1 MNLTTLIIVGVLAV
15 FALLLI
21 FFPEFRAL
29 FKGLTKVFIK
39 DIATT
44 PEGAEAIY
52 SEKIDDA
59 QEAYNK
65 ADNALRIAAGKL
77 SNAQRD
83 LQNLKERLSKVEGE
97 CESFVKN
104 NKMDMA
110 QLKAEEREEIMSDIR
125 RYTELVKAYETATN
139 TAKEAQQMCEK
150 NLRKLK
156 RESKDVIENMKVKQQ
171 LKEVY
176 DDMDELKNVTA
187 TDKLLDSVREKNSN
201 LNAIVE
207 GSKVIHENRTSTKL
221 QKAEVEARK
230 LQSND
235 YLDNLKKKYNK

>member
-1 MNLTTLIIVGVLAV
+1 MNLTTLIFGIIVFV
-15 FALLLI
+15 FALLII

-29 FKGLTKVFIK
+29 LKGFTRVFIK
-39 DIATT
+39 DMATT

-52 SEKIDDA
+52 GEKINDA

-65 ADNALRIAAGKL
+65 ADNALKVAAGKL
-77 SNAQRD
+77 STAKRD
-83 LQNLKERLSKVEGE
+83 LENLKTRLAKVEAE
-97 CESFVKN
+97 CEAFVKN
-104 NKMDMA
+104 GRIDMA
-110 QLKAEEREEIMSDIR
+110 QLKAEEREEVMSDIN
-125 RYTELVKAYETATN
+125 RYTELVKAYEVATK
-139 TAKEAQQMCEK
+139 TAKEAQEMCER

-156 RESKDVIENMKVKQQ
+156 RESKEVVENMKVKQQ

-187 TDKLLDSVREKNSN
+187 TDKLLDSVREKNNN
-201 LNAIVE
+201 LDAIVE

-221 QKAEVEARK
+221 QRAEAEAKR

-235 YLDNLKKKYNK
+235 YLDSLKKKYNK

>member
-1 MNLTTLIIVGVLAV
+1 MSLVKLIIGIVIIL

-21 FFPEFRAL
+21 FFPEFRAM
-29 FKGLTKVFIK
+29 FKGFVRIFIK

-52 SEKIDDA
+52 GEKIDEA

-65 ADNALRIAAGKL
+65 ANDAYRIAAGKL
-77 SNAQRD
+77 STAKRKMEELVQKRD
-83 LQNLKERLSKVEGE
+83 KIEKD
-97 CESFVKN
+97 CEALVKDG
-104 NKMDMA
+104 KIDMA
-110 QLKAEEREEIMSDIR
+110 QLKAEEREEVISEISR
-125 RYTELVKAYETATN
+125 CNKLIQAYQDATN
-139 TAKEAQQMCEK
+139 SAKEAHEMCDK

-156 RESKDVIENMKVKQQ
+156 RESKEVVENMKVKQQ

-187 TDKLLDSVREKNSN
+187 TDKLLDSVRDKNN
-201 LNAIVE
+201 DLDAIVE
-207 GSKVIHENRTSTKL
+207 GSKVIHENKTSTKL
-221 QKAEVEARK
+221 QKAEAEAKK

-235 YLDNLKKKYNK
+235 YLDSLKKKYNK

>member
-1 MNLTTLIIVGVLAV
+1 MDLTTLIFGIVV
-15 FALLLI
+15 FVFVLLLI

-29 FKGLTKVFIK
+29 LKGFTRIFIK
-39 DIATT
+39 DMATT

-52 SEKIDDA
+52 SEKINDA
-59 QEAYNK
+59 QDAYNK
-65 ADNALRIAAGKL
+65 ADNALKVAAGKL
-77 SNAQRD
+77 STAKRD
-83 LQNLKERLSKVEGE
+83 LENLKTRLAKVEAE
-97 CESFVKN
+97 CEAFVKN
-104 NKMDMA
+104 GRMDMA
-110 QLKAEEREEIMSDIR
+110 QLKAEEREEVMSDIN
-125 RYTELVKAYETATN
+125 RYTELVKAYDVATK
-139 TAKEAQQMCEK
+139 TAKEAQEMCEK

-156 RESKDVIENMKVKQQ
+156 RESKEVVENMKVKQQ

-201 LNAIVE
+201 LDAIVE

-221 QKAEVEARK
+221 QRAEAEAKK

-235 YLDNLKKKYNK
+235 YLDSLKKKYNK